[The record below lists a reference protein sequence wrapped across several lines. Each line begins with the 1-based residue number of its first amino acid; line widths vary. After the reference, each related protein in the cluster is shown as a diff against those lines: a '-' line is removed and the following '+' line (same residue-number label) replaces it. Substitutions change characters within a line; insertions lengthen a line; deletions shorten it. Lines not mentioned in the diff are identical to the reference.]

1 MHQCFPI
8 VRWLP
13 IQAIFSVVAALL
25 PCVIGQHTS
34 HAAGFNP
41 GSPMAI
47 SRSYHSVT
55 LLGSGK
61 VLVTGG
67 YGNGYLNSA
76 ELYDPATNS
85 FTPAA
90 ALASPRHYHTAT
102 PLPNGK
108 VLIAGGS
115 IDGTDYFATT
125 ELYDPANNTFTAG
138 ASMSIARNSHT
149 ATLLKNGKV
158 LIAGGYNGMQTIS
171 TAEIYD
177 PSTNT
182 FTSASNAMASARQ
195 SHTATL
201 LANGT
206 VLIIG
211 GFSGSGAIASAEIY
225 DPATNGFSPASSMST
240 GRYYHTSTLL
250 ADGKILVAGGS
261 SDAAILQSAELY
273 DPGTGSFTA
282 TGIPTSRRYF
292 HSANLLPN
300 GKVLLAGGRSGTTIL
315 NSAEVYDP
323 ATNSFSPGSNML
335 SARYLHA
342 AIMLTNG
349 KIFVTGGSNVTGAL
363 RLTEFYDSSTNSFAT
378 IGDLVVSRTEHAAV
392 ILPDGKIL
400 LAGGGTGS
408 EPMASAEIFDP
419 STLVSQAVAPLTTPR
434 RDFTATLLPN
444 GKVLF
449 AGGDSGS
456 GTLSSAELFDPA
468 AGSFAPLPSMTVP
481 RSNHTATLLKD
492 GKVLLA
498 GGLDGE
504 APLTATELFD
514 PALNAFVPGTPMAAA
529 RHSHT
534 ATVLKNGNVLIA
546 GGTNSEALGSAE
558 IYDPTTRLFQAASG
572 MTAPRE
578 GHAATILPSGK
589 VLVTGGMNSGG
600 YLNSAEVFDTTAGFS
615 STGSMAAQRH
625 NHRALLLHNGTVL
638 VTGGRNGAGALNT
651 AEIFDPA
658 INSFTMAAVMT
669 SPRESHSASP
679 LPDAKVLIAGGTNGT
694 ALASAEIFTLVPATA
709 EAGRPEISTLSLS
722 EESPSKLSLT
732 GIRFAGYLESSGG
745 SSNNAPA
752 NLPLLQLRGVESGI
766 TSFVLSDSLHSWSD
780 TSFSSASIYGLPIG
794 FYRASLITG
803 SIPSVGKTVRIAPVA
818 TAEPTAVDFSG
829 ISISRTS
836 PPQPITTRNSGST
849 DLLFTGAAL
858 VGTDAAM
865 FTLDSATGCGVGT
878 LLAENMGCDLQV
890 TFHPSSTG
898 TKEAVVEIFTN
909 DPDRPALTVPLT
921 GTGIIVTYPLTI
933 VSTGTGSGRIDL
945 STGGSCTGNCSES
958 IIDGSTVTLTPVAD
972 VGSQFTGWS
981 GCDSV
986 TGTTCT
992 VAVTEAKTVSAAFN
1006 GTYPLTVQYGG
1017 TGSGTVTFS
1026 SGGEC
1031 TGTCTRDLLATTV
1044 VTLTAVTGGTSYF
1057 DGWSGC
1063 DSAEG
1068 TTCTVAMNAARNVD
1082 VFFRST
1088 YPLTVT
1094 VTGST
1099 GGGTVTL
1106 PSGTSCTGTCTET
1119 FNEGTMVS
1127 LTAVPAAGYYVGS
1140 WAGCDSV
1147 SGTVCT
1153 VTISSVR
1160 NVTAR
1165 FDTTPILSLGFSGT
1179 GTGTVTM
1186 APGETCTGNCSKAY
1200 PTGTNVT
1207 LTPAAAAGSLFSGWT
1222 GCDYTTGDTCT
1233 VTMTS
1238 TRNVTATF
1246 AAGYPLA
1253 VGISGSGTVT
1263 LDPGGTCAVACNK
1276 QYSTGA
1282 TVSLTPNPIG
1292 SASFLGWT
1300 GCDSVSGTTCT
1311 VTMTAAKNVTAA
1323 FTSSFQLYLTV
1334 SGPGTG
1340 RFDFSGGESCT
1351 GSCFKTFNS
1360 GTTVTIT
1367 PQLSEGVLERW
1378 TGCDQTSGDSCTV
1391 TMTGARN
1398 VTATL
1403 TLPIDIAGRIYG
1415 QMQDAYDSMASGEVM
1430 RMRAYDFVGDLNCNR
1445 SATVS
1450 IFGGYDRTY
1459 TCMTGQSS
1467 MRGTLTIQRGSV
1479 ILDNLVIR

>member
-1 MHQCFPI
+1 MRQCFQL

-13 IQAIFSVVAALL
+13 IQAIFSVVAALF
-25 PCVIGQHTS
+25 PCILGPHTS
-34 HAAGFNP
+34 HAAGFSA
-41 GSPMAI
+41 GSPMGI
-47 SRSYHSVT
+47 SRSYHSVA

-67 YGNGYLNSA
+67 YGNGYLNSV

-90 ALASPRHYHTAT
+90 TLSSPRHYHTVT

-125 ELYDPANNTFTAG
+125 ELYDPASNTFTAG
-138 ASMSIARNSHT
+138 ASMNIARNSHT

-171 TAEIYD
+171 GAEIYD

-182 FTSASNAMASARQ
+182 FTSTSNAMASARQ
-195 SHTATL
+195 SHTATV

-211 GFSGSGAIASAEIY
+211 GYSGSGAIASAEIY

-240 GRYYHTSTLL
+240 GRYYHTSTML

-282 TGIPTSRRYF
+282 TGIPNSRRYF

-300 GKVLLAGGRSGTTIL
+300 GKVLLAGGRNGTTIL
-315 NSAEVYDP
+315 NSAEIYDP
-323 ATNSFSPGSNML
+323 ATKSFSPGSNML

-342 AIMLTNG
+342 AIMLPNG
-349 KIFVTGGSNVTGAL
+349 KIFVTGGSNVTGSL
-363 RLTEFYDSSTNSFAT
+363 RLTEFYDSSTSSFTA
-378 IGDLVVSRTEHAAV
+378 IDDLAMSRAEHAAV
-392 ILPDGKIL
+392 TLPDGKIL
-400 LAGGGTGS
+400 LAGGVIGS
-408 EPMASAEIFDP
+408 EPTASAEIFDP
-419 STLVSQAVAPLTTPR
+419 STLMSQAVAPFTTPR

-444 GKVLF
+444 GKVLI

-456 GTLSSAELFDPA
+456 GSLSSAELFDPG
-468 AGSFAPLPSMTVP
+468 AGSYAPLPSMTAP
-481 RSNHTATLLKD
+481 RRNHTATLLKD

-504 APLTATELFD
+504 ASLTATELFD
-514 PALNAFVPGTPMAAA
+514 PALNVFVPGTPMAVA

-534 ATVLKNGNVLIA
+534 ATVLKDGKILIA
-546 GGTNSEALGSAE
+546 GGANSVALGSTE
-558 IYDPTTRLFQAASG
+558 MYDPATRLFQAAPG
-572 MTAPRE
+572 MIAPRE

-589 VLVTGGMNSGG
+589 VIITGGRNSGG
-600 YLNSAEVFDTTAGFS
+600 YVSSAEIFDPASGFS
-615 STGSMAAQRH
+615 TTGAMAAQRYD
-625 NHRALLLHNGTVL
+625 HRSLLLHNGTVL
-638 VTGGRNGAGALNT
+638 VTGGRNGSGALNT

-658 INSFTMAAVMT
+658 VNSFSTTTAMV
-669 SPRESHSASP
+669 SPRESHSASL
-679 LPDAKVLIAGGTNGT
+679 LPDAKVLIAGGANGT
-694 ALASAEIFTLVPATA
+694 ALASAEIFTLVPTTA
-709 EAGRPEISTLSLS
+709 AAGRPEILTIGQSD
-722 EESPSKLSLT
+722 ESPSKLSLS
-732 GIRFAGYLESSGG
+732 GIRFAGLLEGSGG
-745 SSNNAPA
+745 STNNAPA
-752 NLPLLQLRGVESGI
+752 NLPLLHLRGMESGI
-766 TSFVLSDSLHSWSD
+766 TSFVLSDSQHSWTD
-780 TSFSSASIYGLPIG
+780 TSFSSASFYGLPVG
-794 FYRASLITG
+794 FYRASLLTG
-803 SIPSVGKTVRIAPVA
+803 SIPSVGKMFRIAPVA
-818 TAEPTAVDFSG
+818 TAEPAAVDFSG

-836 PPQPITTRNSGST
+836 PPQPITTRNSGSS
-849 DLLFTGAAL
+849 DLLFTGASL
-858 VGTDAAM
+858 VGTDATM
-865 FTLDSATGCGVGT
+865 FTLNSATGCGVGT
-878 LLAENMGCDLQV
+878 LLAQNIGCDLQV

-898 TKEAVVEIFTN
+898 TKEAAVQIFTN

-933 VSTGTGSGRIDL
+933 ISTGTGSGRIDL

-958 IIDGSTVTLTPVAD
+958 IIDGTTVALTPVAD
-972 VGSQFTGWS
+972 EGSQFTGWS
-981 GCDSV
+981 GCDSI

-992 VAVTEAKTVSAAFN
+992 VAVTDAKTVTASFN

-1017 TGSGTVTFS
+1017 TGSGNVTFS
-1026 SGGEC
+1026 TGGEC
-1031 TGTCTRDLLATTV
+1031 TGTCTRDLLTTTV
-1044 VTLTAVTGGTSYF
+1044 VTLTAVAGGTSYF
-1057 DGWSGC
+1057 DGWNGC
-1063 DSAEG
+1063 DSADG
-1068 TTCTVAMNAARNVD
+1068 TTCTVAMNAARNVS
-1082 VFFRST
+1082 VYFRST
-1088 YPLTVT
+1088 YPLTAT

-1099 GGGTVTL
+1099 GGGTITL
-1106 PSGTSCTGTCTET
+1106 PSGASCTGTCAET
-1119 FNEGTMVS
+1119 FNEGTIVS

-1153 VTISSVR
+1153 VTVSSAR
-1160 NVTAR
+1160 TITAR
-1165 FDTTPILSLGFSGT
+1165 FDATPVLSLGFSGT

-1186 APGETCTGNCSKAY
+1186 TPGETCTGNCSKAY
-1200 PTGTNVT
+1200 QTGTKVT
-1207 LTPAAAAGSLFSGWT
+1207 LSPAATTGSLFSGWT
-1222 GCDYTTGDTCT
+1222 GCDYTTGDICT

-1238 TRNVTATF
+1238 SRNVNATF
-1246 AAGYPLA
+1246 VAGYPLA
-1253 VGISGSGTVT
+1253 VGITGSGTVT

-1292 SASFLGWT
+1292 SALFLGWT

-1334 SGPGTG
+1334 SGPGAG
-1340 RFDFSGGESCT
+1340 RFDFSSGDSCT
-1351 GSCFKTFNS
+1351 GSCYKTFNS
-1360 GTTVTIT
+1360 GTTVTVT

-1391 TMTGARN
+1391 TMTGARD

-1430 RMRAYDFVGDLNCNR
+1430 RMRIYDFVGDLNCNR

-1459 TCMTGQSS
+1459 SSMTGQSS
-1467 MRGTLTIQRGSV
+1467 MRGKLTIQRGSI